1 MQDSHVQ
8 EPLEESAPL
17 AARWAQQH
25 CEGCGWYHGFWQ
37 HMRLMGMGKTLSGV
51 PHLFLQAVAQWQGQQ
66 GLRVL
71 VSGAADAS
79 ALAHVVQGLG
89 GAKAVRKH
97 TAHLTV
103 LDRCETPLSLN
114 RWYAQH
120 AELDVTCHCS
130 DALDFQTD
138 QTFDLILTSSFLG
151 YFKPEQRQQLF
162 AVYARLLKP
171 TGRLVFANRLRSGP
185 QDVAIGFNPAEAQR
199 FMDRA
204 RQANAQLPPA
214 LQWSVDKLQA
224 AALAYTHSFRSYP
237 VNSLETVAA
246 DLGSADMVVKHH
258 QLSEP
263 QLPAF
268 AQKAGLAGPSTAG
281 DSTYLFI
288 EAGLA

>member
-1 MQDSHVQ
+1 MQFNPVQ

-51 PHLFLQAVAQWQGQQ
+51 PHLFLQVVAQWQGQQ
-66 GLRVL
+66 GLKVL

-79 ALAHVVQGLG
+79 ALAHVVQGLDG
-89 GAKAVRKH
+89 PAAVKKKAV
-97 TAHLTV
+97 HLAV

-120 AELDVTCHCS
+120 AGLDVACHCT
-130 DALDFQTD
+130 DALNFQTD

-151 YFKPEQRQQLF
+151 YFKTEQRRQLF
-162 AVYARLLKP
+162 AVYARLLEP
-171 TGRLVFANRLRSGP
+171 SGRLVFANRLRSGS
-185 QDVAIGFNPAEAQR
+185 QDIAIGFSPAEALR
-199 FMDRA
+199 FVDRTQ
-204 RQANAQLPPA
+204 QANAQLPTV
-214 LQWSVDKLQA
+214 LQWPGDKLRD
-224 AALAYTHSFRSYP
+224 AALAYTRSFRSYP
-237 VNSLETVAA
+237 VNSLETVAT
-246 DLGSADMVVKHH
+246 DLGAAGMEVKHH

-263 QLPAF
+263 QLPDF
-268 AQKAGLAGPSTAG
+268 AQKAGLSGPSTAG

>member
-8 EPLEESAPL
+8 EPLEESTLL
-17 AARWAQQH
+17 AARWAHQH
-25 CEGCGWYHGFWQ
+25 CEMCGWYHGFWQ

-51 PHLFLQAVAQWQGQQ
+51 PHLFLQAVTQWQGQH

-71 VSGAADAS
+71 VSGAADYS

-89 GAKAVRKH
+89 GPASVREKSV
-97 TAHLTV
+97 HLAV
-103 LDRCETPLSLN
+103 LDRCETPLSIN
-114 RWYAQH
+114 RWFAQR
-120 AELDVTCHCS
+120 AGLDVICHCS
-130 DALDFQTD
+130 DALDFQSE

-151 YFKPEQRQQLF
+151 YFKPEQRRQLF

-171 TGRLVFANRLRSGP
+171 TSRLVFANRLRSGP
-185 QDVAIGFNPAEAQR
+185 QDFPIGFNPAEAQR
-199 FMDRA
+199 FMNRA
-204 RQANAQLPPA
+204 QQANAQLPPA
-214 LQWSVDKLQA
+214 LQWSANNLQA

-246 DLGSADMVVKHH
+246 DLGAVGMVIKQH
-258 QLSEP
+258 QLSKP

-268 AQKAGLAGPSTAG
+268 AKKAGLAGPSTAG

-288 EAGLA
+288 EAGRA